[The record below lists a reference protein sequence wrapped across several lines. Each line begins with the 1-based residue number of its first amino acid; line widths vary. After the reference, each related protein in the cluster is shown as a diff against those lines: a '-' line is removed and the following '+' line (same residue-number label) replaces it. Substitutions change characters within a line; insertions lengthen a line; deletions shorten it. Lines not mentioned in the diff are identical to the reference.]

1 MIGLSESLAADLTA
15 RGYTDSDVA
24 QLFAPQAWKGEIRVI
39 YRRHPD
45 REDFTSPLP
54 SSRHMDYIAKGWTAV
69 AIEDPPAARLRAN
82 HQRARGDPRSM
93 AATISAGVWR
103 RGTRRRSNRPVANAQ
118 SLLSKGWTFAGLAD
132 EARRRAVGEARLP
145 QHQPRQQTPRRNKRG
160 RAQPRRDGW
169 MAVAR
174 VVTSRWSDGHASR
187 ATARARQSDQV
198 VRRPELW
205 IHSRIPNGSVF
216 LRAPGGRRRADA
228 ATARLRGA
236 VRAHDDAKGDE
247 SC

>member
-69 AIEDPPAARLRAN
+69 AIEDPPA
-82 HQRARGDPRSM
+82 PIESEP
-93 AATISAGVWR
+93 ISVPDDIAEHGRNDRAGVWQ
-103 RGTRRRSNRPVANAQ
+103 RGTDEIESSCRHAQ

-132 EARRRAVGEARLP
+132 EARRRGRWGGA
-145 QHQPRQQTPRRNKRG
+145 TPRSN
-160 RAQPRRDGW
+160 AN
-169 MAVAR
+169 
-174 VVTSRWSDGHASR
+174 AS
-187 ATARARQSDQV
+187 SK
-198 VRRPELW
+198 P
-205 IHSRIPNGSVF
+205 
-216 LRAPGGRRRADA
+216 DA
-228 ATARLRGA
+228 
-236 VRAHDDAKGDE
+236 
-247 SC
+247 